1 MRFGPLPLAE
11 ARGAIMAHSL
21 RAGERM
27 IRKGTVLDA
36 EAIDALRAAGRDE
49 VVAAQLDPGDVPE
62 DIAADRLAQCVLS
75 PLLARSR
82 AATGRVNLVAE
93 TPGLLL
99 VDASKID
106 RLNAI
111 DESLT
116 IGTLPNHAVVA
127 PKDLVATIKVI
138 PFAVPGTVLTVAETL
153 ARQGGPAL
161 TLAPFHHLKVG
172 LVVTELPGLKDS
184 VTEKT
189 IAATEARVTRLT
201 GTLLPPVRCPHDEAS
216 IARALEGLIA
226 GSGDPRGD
234 QGSAD
239 LLLVVGASAVVDRRD
254 VGPAGIVR
262 AGGEIL
268 HFGMPVDP
276 GNLICLGRIGARPA
290 LVLPGCARSPVLNG
304 IDFVLTRLFAGLAV
318 TSAEVMRMGVGGL
331 LKEFETR
338 PLPREKAP
346 STPRSGMAPRAAPT
360 VAAVVLAAG
369 RSRRMAPHNKL
380 LVPDR
385 TGKPMIA
392 RVVDNVLSSGA
403 RPVLVV
409 LGHQAEEVEKLL
421 AGKPVRFV
429 HAPDY
434 AEGLSASLKAG
445 IAAVPPES
453 AAAIVCLGDM
463 PLVTGRMIDR
473 LLGAY
478 DPTEGRRIVLPTFR
492 GKQGN
497 PMLWDRTFFS
507 EILAI
512 TGDSGARFLAG
523 KHLESVAEVEM
534 ADDAVLRDFDTT
546 ESLATLPARLRPE
559 GMAEG
564 VIR

>member
-1 MRFGPLPLAE
+1 MRFGPVPLDE

-36 EAIDALRAAGRDE
+36 DMIDALRAAGRTE

-62 DIAADRLAQCVLS
+62 DIAADRLAQFVLS

-93 TPGLLL
+93 VPGLLR

-111 DESLT
+111 DEALT
-116 IGTLPNHAVVA
+116 IGTLPDYAMVA

-138 PFAVPGTVLTVAETL
+138 PFAVAGTVLAVAEAM
-153 ARQGGPAL
+153 ARHGGPTL
-161 TLAPFHHLKVG
+161 TLAPFQPLKVG

-201 GTLLPPVRCPHDEAS
+201 GTLLPPVRCAHDEVA
-216 IARALEGLIA
+216 IARALEALIA
-226 GSGDPRGD
+226 APDEQSR
-234 QGSAD
+234 AD

-276 GNLICLGRIGARPA
+276 GNLICLGRIGTRPA
-290 LVLPGCARSPVLNG
+290 LVLPGCARSPSLNG
-304 IDFVLTRLFAGLAV
+304 IDFVLTRLFAGLKV
-318 TSAEVMRMGVGGL
+318 TPADLMRMGVGGL
-331 LKEFETR
+331 LKEFEMR
-338 PLPREKAP
+338 PMPREKAP
-346 STPRSGMAPRAAPT
+346 STPRSGIAPRAAPSI
-360 VAAVVLAAG
+360 AAVVLAAG

-409 LGHQAEEVEKLL
+409 LGHMADEVEKIL
-421 AGKPVRFV
+421 AGRPVRFV

-473 LLGAY
+473 LLTTY

-497 PMLWDRTFFS
+497 PMLWDRSFFP
-507 EILAI
+507 EILGI
-512 TGDSGARFLAG
+512 SGDSGARFLLG
-523 KHLESVAEVEM
+523 QHMEVVAEVEM

-559 GMAEG
+559 SVPG
-564 VIR
+564 